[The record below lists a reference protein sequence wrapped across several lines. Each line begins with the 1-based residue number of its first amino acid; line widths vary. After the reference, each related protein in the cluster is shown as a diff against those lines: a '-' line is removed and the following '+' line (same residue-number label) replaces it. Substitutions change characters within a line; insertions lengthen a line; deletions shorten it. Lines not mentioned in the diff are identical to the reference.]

1 VSEKKRSVRK
11 WQTTIGL
18 VAAEG
23 LDHAKCT
30 RRHAQ
35 IVARSA
41 RFPSSRP
48 RADLFIVG
56 NASRSTDQRD
66 HRAIRW
72 TGSGELFLLVS
83 GSFTENL
90 SIWER

>member
-1 VSEKKRSVRK
+1 MSEKKRSVK
-11 WQTTIGL
+11 KGHTTIGL

-23 LDHAKCT
+23 LEDHAKCT
-30 RRHAQ
+30 RRHAP
-35 IVARSA
+35 IVVRSA

-48 RADLFIVG
+48 KADLFIVG

-72 TGSGELFLLVS
+72 TDSGGAVLV
-83 GSFTENL
+83 G
-90 SIWER
+90 